1 MLSNTKVYTV
11 YKMDVHSNIVELLRK
26 KAREPKKQSFV
37 QDSVK
42 VRELVEDS
50 VSISSISKS
59 IKSPME
65 APQEHLIY
73 SQEEIDEDTLPT
85 YPVFFEKTIDPST
98 IPQSIQ
104 ASTED
109 IPEIDKVDVLYVF
122 LVYQNEQYVHLVHHD
137 GNHYTFPVVAT
148 ESSPSEVESLAKQY
162 NAEPKWSP
170 TLNSAYLLIHN
181 VNTRKLYLKSTVIQQ
196 KEIEGVS
203 VHPSVWG
210 FYGMYPEHVPRAMVY
225 SMVKIEDDTNLRGD
239 LIPLF
244 EKYPL
249 YVMEEDA
256 KRFMIEGTPETHTL
270 QEIGYMEYSVSLE
283 NKIEE
288 FIKEYN
294 TIQYLCIR
302 LNVQNKVLPLWIQTN
317 QL

>member
-1 MLSNTKVYTV
+1 
-11 YKMDVHSNIVELLRK
+11 MDVHSNIVELLRK
-26 KAREPKKQSFV
+26 KAREPRKKSFV

-98 IPQSIQ
+98 RPESIQ
-104 ASTED
+104 SSED
-109 IPEIDKVDVLYVF
+109 IPYIDKVDVLYVF
-122 LVYQNEQYVHLVHHD
+122 LVYQNEQYVHLVHHGGVD
-137 GNHYTFPVVAT
+137 NKDAYTFPVVAT

-162 NAEPKWSP
+162 NAEPKWLP
-170 TLNSAYLLIHN
+170 TLNSAYLLVNN
-181 VNTRKLYLKSTVIQQ
+181 VNTKKKYLKSTVIQQ
-196 KEIEGVS
+196 KEIEGIP
-203 VHPSVWG
+203 VHPSVWA
-210 FYGMYPEHVPRAMVY
+210 FYGVYSEHVPRTMMY
-225 SMVKIEDDTNLRGD
+225 SMVKIEDDTNLRGE

-256 KRFMIEGTPETHTL
+256 KRFGIEGTPEIHTL

-283 NKIEE
+283 KNIEE

-294 TIQYLCIR
+294 TIHYLCIR
-302 LNVQNKVLPLWIQTN
+302 LNIQNKVLPLWIQTN
-317 QL
+317 QM

>member
-1 MLSNTKVYTV
+1 
-11 YKMDVHSNIVELLRK
+11 MDVHSNIVDLLRK
-26 KAREPKKQSFV
+26 KARQPRKESFV
-37 QDSVK
+37 QASVK
-42 VRELVEDS
+42 VKELVEDS
-50 VSISSISKS
+50 VSVSSISKS

-73 SQEEIDEDTLPT
+73 SQETIDEDTLPT
-85 YPVFFEKTIDPST
+85 YPVFFEKKATLDEITSPE
-98 IPQSIQ
+98 SIQ
-104 ASTED
+104 TSTED
-109 IPEIDKVDVLYVF
+109 IPDIDKVDVLYVF
-122 LVYQNEQYVHLVHHD
+122 LVYQNEQYVHLVHVGSD
-137 GNHYTFPVVAT
+137 QDTYTFPVIARD
-148 ESSPSEVESLAKQY
+148 SSPNDVETIAKQY

-170 TLNSAYLLIHN
+170 SLNSVYLLINN
-181 VNTRKLYLKSTVIQQ
+181 VDTKKTYLKSTVIQQ
-196 KEIEGVS
+196 KEIEGVP

-210 FYGMYPEHVPRAMVY
+210 FYGLYPEHVPRTMMY
-225 SMVKIEDDTNLRGD
+225 SMIKIEDDTNLRGE

-256 KRFMIEGTPETHTL
+256 KRFTIEGTTEIHAL

-283 NKIEE
+283 KNMED

-302 LNVQNKVLPLWIQTN
+302 LNIKNKVLPLWIQTDN
-317 QL
+317 L